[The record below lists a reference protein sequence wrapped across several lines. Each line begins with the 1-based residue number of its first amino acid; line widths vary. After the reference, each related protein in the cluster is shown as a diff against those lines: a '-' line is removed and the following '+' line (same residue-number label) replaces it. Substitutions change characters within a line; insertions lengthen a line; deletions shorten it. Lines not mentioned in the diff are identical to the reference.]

1 MMHLRNFIEI
11 KYDNNGHLTA
21 EITKNGNKK
30 TIRSMINIYRLI
42 DIAKKY
48 GYEING
54 EIKIVRYSKEII
66 KEYYKKKKNR
76 INVYHMPKGKTII
89 KKKKKKGKIIAMM
102 LSGTMTLSALGLAMS
117 LNNNED
123 KEEDSH
129 ILKAEYM
136 VDQQNE
142 LDNTTE
148 DEIMNI
154 PPENQTVAEFH
165 YSYEDRSNT
174 DLIFNV
180 ELYDDIFRDCA
191 KRYGLDVNLLKAIAC
206 QESNGN
212 HYDNIGIGP
221 AEGIMQIE
229 KDCHIDTVVS
239 AFDFESNSEKSI
251 YITEEVL
258 QDPATNIEIG
268 AMDLRNSIEAYNYNI
283 PLGTQAY
290 NFGVGGVQ
298 YTLDMCQS
306 LTGINETDIEN
317 NQENNEWLNYREIIG
332 IGDPEYVEHVYS
344 FLPNNYTISVLDRNG
359 NEKTIA
365 LINDNLKQITR

>member
-129 ILKAEYM
+129 ILKAKYI

-206 QESNGN
+206 QESSGN

-344 FLPNNYTISVLDRNG
+344 FLPNNYTISVLDRNR

-365 LINDNLKQITR
+365 LINDNVKQITR

>member
-89 KKKKKKGKIIAMM
+89 KEKKKKGKIIAMM

-206 QESNGN
+206 QESSGN

-306 LTGINETDIEN
+306 LTGINKTNIEN

-365 LINDNLKQITR
+365 LINDNVKQITR

>member
-1 MMHLRNFIEI
+1 MHLRNFIEI

-89 KKKKKKGKIIAMM
+89 KKKKEKGKIIAMM

-129 ILKAEYM
+129 ILNAEYI
-136 VDQQNE
+136 VNQQNE

-206 QESNGN
+206 QESSGN

-365 LINDNLKQITR
+365 LINDNVKQITR